1 MQTIAELRKANGGL
15 GNLSDEQIVQST
27 YPDYQRY
34 FSSQDDYAAAVGYAG
49 AGRGLTGSRISAG
62 VDNYQS
68 NLYGTVGAVARGV
81 GLPSGVSDFADRG
94 RDNNKSAAD
103 YAQAR
108 AKELG
113 GVDDFRNVSGVG
125 SGLNYLG
132 GLAAQS
138 LPYLG
143 EAAVGGITGGL
154 SLPGTA
160 ARMGLSAGAART
172 AARTAGATAAGY
184 PSAVGDILSNQREEN
199 GTENLGAALAGG
211 VPYALLNAGLGV
223 EGRLARGALAR
234 NSTRVLDDLT
244 DMTGFAARTGA
255 TAGKVALGEGLS
267 ETGQELINQSF
278 GRMAVNPNQTLF
290 NEEANKRYLD
300 SFIGGAAL
308 GGAFGAVG
316 GSRRS
321 AGYVDPNAPTNLL
334 GPDAP
339 PDALRNIIPADPGG
353 TQAQINRRLGIDTQR
368 YAGKDYAKQFEAAAA
383 EPTGQRVVN
392 ADGIELPDSALD
404 NVQRQAGILIEQRQ
418 RAQAIKAQADEVAA
432 SVEARKQRAAD
443 VGLDPKKG
451 AVFNL
456 FGQLEDAHNDGD
468 ITDGQLAENLG
479 MLKASQLG
487 NVRSFLKG
495 MAAQN
500 AAATQSAAANEQTAL
515 DALQPKAANAPTA
528 SDTTTTTTPA
538 SVAAAPNLAVQP
550 GANAPAA
557 TATPAA
563 AAPGA
568 SAAPPNAQP
577 AATAAN
583 VPVKPAAS
591 SNPPATAAQR
601 AAAALKAVGIP
612 PDRQIEVPR
621 NGKIVNETALSLWT
635 DLTNNPKALRRA
647 QQAMGADAQWNVV
660 NSPMSFADIGAA
672 EGTSR
677 QAVTKQMLG
686 FGIKETTVDA
696 AVASDGNMA
705 SRVGVGVEE
714 ESNET
719 GATAVPKSSD
729 DTLQAAPANNT
740 GTEGDA
746 DYTGGAGYR
755 VESTPAKAMGEGL
768 VEGAA
773 ETSAQRAARLRA
785 NDLLKINKDL
795 DRAVVAK
802 SAEDTRQELENQRRA
817 DAQYAAKLKSPHAQ
831 EARVDWNDG
840 KQEGSPS
847 YSELVP
853 QVRAAWVLNHQEFT
867 SKNGNDW
874 GALQRFIQQFEKD
887 LDESDYKKISS
898 DTANAGGASGVY
910 EPTSGYVPGSSIG
923 VGTYG
928 APVRP
933 RSGGQVRGVE
943 TGERITAKG
952 EVSSP
957 ETGARS
963 ETVVTVKKRRTI
975 ERSDAPDSRGR
986 SDAGQLR
993 SELAKFIRV
1002 DALGR
1007 SVVVVQSVQDLPM
1020 GAVGAKSLG
1029 VNGDTQAFVLG
1040 DQAFL
1045 IADNIAPGR
1054 GKAVFMHEVG
1064 SHLGLQNMLTQGEFK
1079 GLVRTLLGWM
1089 EGKAGPEAQAL
1100 ARRALSRVQSA
1111 DTPESQYSIELV
1123 AYTIEEAIAA
1133 GYNPMAAGNE
1143 GPIKAFMRSVM
1154 QMFKALV
1161 TKLGLKPETFT
1172 VQDLVDMA
1180 YGAAQAVPGV
1190 DVNATRGGGVTNTP
1204 AFKKWFGDSKVVDA
1218 DGQPLRMYHGTNKS
1232 ESGEAISSFD
1242 TYGGNY
1248 GLFGLGAYF
1257 TENAE
1262 VASSYVKK
1270 GRGTTPT
1277 VYAAYL
1283 SIKNPIDMDA
1293 KANAEAWQK
1302 GFPDVDFESDYKPDG
1317 STNEA
1322 YYRAAEDYQR
1332 DNDALTY
1339 EAAEALQGG
1348 LLDMGY
1354 DGITHIGGGRVKSE
1368 GVKHRVYIAFESEQ
1382 IKSATGNNGD
1392 FDPANARID
1401 KSTRAQFSQA
1411 ASPSVAKSHGAI
1423 ASAFKE
1429 ALATTGEAG
1438 SSLLKKAVFTQD
1450 LIDMAAKVLPAAKAY
1465 LANVNAVNT
1474 EKLKLAQAVQNV
1486 VADFRALTAVEQG
1499 QGPLSV
1505 NIFLLDSTS
1514 RKAWGYAPAGKP
1526 NTVLDPA
1533 LAARYKLMDPAAQAV
1548 IAKVFAHG
1556 EVVRKQ
1562 LMDANTATVN
1572 REFAADIAAAQAKG
1586 YTAEVAKLTA
1596 DRARALKDVGKG
1608 LAGDWPYTPMMRFGD
1623 HVVLATSARYM
1634 AAVKAGDKAGAAA
1647 LQSDANH
1654 YHVDRTDSMRSAR
1667 QLADT
1672 LRARFPGGHVTSF
1685 ERGPENDVVYGGR
1698 DALGVLTRLR
1708 NLVRN
1713 SAQDDPGLDQRANAT
1728 IDKNLRNLH
1737 LQLLSETS
1745 ARKSQL
1751 GRVTV
1756 AGANK
1761 DMMRSFAGHGQAMAH
1776 YIATLRMD
1784 GAVQDSL
1791 DSMKGQAEAHT
1802 PGDTERRAYFNE
1814 ILRRHVQ
1821 NLNYEPNAT
1830 VEKIMAASSVW
1841 SLLTNPAYHLMN
1853 SLQTVMVSLPQM
1865 AGKHGYARA
1874 ASTLT
1879 AAYRDLGP
1887 IVRGGSFKESDFGKL
1902 PKDVQAMA
1910 KALAAR
1916 GSIGI
1921 AQDVELGSFE
1931 SPIDGKTHVFSTV
1944 VDKLRGVTEGVEA
1957 VNRLSTAIAAYR
1969 LERTRGATEQAATD
1983 YAHQVVY
1990 DTHGDYLG
1998 FNAPRFMRAGLG
2010 RIATQFKK
2018 FQLIQL
2024 TLYTKLLQQSFKG
2037 ASPEERAIA
2046 QKTLAFNLS
2055 HLFVLGG
2062 ALALPGFNTI
2072 AWILG
2077 KAFGDDDTPDDA
2089 EATLRRLIK
2098 DKPLADMLLLGLPKL
2113 GGVGIS
2119 TRLGMGDILSVVP
2132 YAEPDLSRKGYESAL
2147 LGLAGPFVG
2156 GLLPRAFDGLG
2167 LMGQSFKNG
2176 QSVDFYKGLEQLMP
2190 NGMGNLMKAAR
2201 YQTEGISQRN
2211 GDVVIKPEDL
2221 SVLDS
2226 MAQAFGLPTNTVT
2239 DRNFLSQSLYKAKD
2253 FYKERGAQIK
2263 RSYVEAYK
2271 TNDAEILNDARGRWQ
2286 DMQAAM
2292 REQGYAVQPLSSL
2305 LKAPMEAAKR
2315 ERNTLAGVEVN
2326 KRTRGAV
2333 ELLEQ

>member
-199 GTENLGAALAGG
+199 GTENLSAALAGG

-339 PDALRNIIPADPGG
+339 PDALRNIIAADPGG

-557 TATPAA
+557 TATPAP

-568 SAAPPNAQP
+568 SAAPLNAQP
-577 AATAAN
+577 AATAAP

-621 NGKIVNETALSLWT
+621 NGKVVNETALSLWT
-635 DLTNNPKALRRA
+635 NLTNNPKALRRA

-773 ETSAQRAARLRA
+773 ETNAQRAARLRA

-817 DAQYAAKLKSPHAQ
+817 DAQYAAVLKSPQAQ
-831 EARVDWNDG
+831 PAMVDWNDG

-847 YSELVP
+847 YQELVP
-853 QVRAAWVLNHQEFT
+853 RARQAWVWAHLEFT
-867 SKNGNDW
+867 QENGNDW
-874 GALQRFIQQFEKD
+874 GKLQAFIQKFEKD
-887 LDESDYKKISS
+887 LDESDYQKISS
-898 DTANAGGASGVY
+898 NDAVSSRTTSVLEPAPAAVAASTTGVRADSAPVQSGGSRQAASGSTSQ
-910 EPTSGYVPGSSIG
+910 PT
-923 VGTYG
+923 
-928 APVRP
+928 
-933 RSGGQVRGVE
+933 
-943 TGERITAKG
+943 
-952 EVSSP
+952 
-957 ETGARS
+957 
-963 ETVVTVKKRRTI
+963 VTVKKRRTI

-1007 SVVVVQSVQDLPM
+1007 SVVVVQSMQDLPM

-1040 DQAFL
+1040 NQAFL

-1100 ARRALSRVQSA
+1100 ARRALGRVQSA

-1190 DVNATRGGGVTNTP
+1190 DVNATRGGGVTDTP
-1204 AFKKWFGDSKVVDA
+1204 AFKKWFGDSKVVNA
-1218 DGQPLRMYHGTNKS
+1218 DGQPLVVYHGAAKP
-1232 ESGEAISSFD
+1232 I
-1242 TYGGNY
+1242 
-1248 GLFGLGAYF
+1248 
-1257 TENAE
+1257 TEFSNE
-1262 VASSYVKK
+1262 K
-1270 GRGTTPT
+1270 GRSLALSDDAQGFYFSDSPDAASG
-1277 VYAAYL
+1277 YGSNAAYKADPVGRSGAAVYPVYL
-1283 SIKNPIDMDA
+1283 SMQNPDIRI
-1293 KANAEAWQK
+1293 
-1302 GFPDVDFESDYKPDG
+1302 G
-1317 STNEA
+1317 SQSNNFSHTYISPKE
-1322 YYRAAEDYQR
+1322 RAA
-1332 DNDALTY
+1332 L
-1339 EAAEALQGG
+1339 EAAGF
-1348 LLDMGY
+1348 
-1354 DGITHIGGGRVKSE
+1354 DGVIYKDPKDSFFNE
-1368 GVKHRVYIAFESEQ
+1368 YIVFGPTQ

-1411 ASPSVAKSHGAI
+1411 ASPPVAKSHSAI

-1586 YTAEVAKLTA
+1586 YAAEVAKLTA

-1608 LAGDWPYTPMMRFGD
+1608 LAGDWPYTPLSRFGD
-1623 HVVLATSARYM
+1623 HVVLGTSARYM

-2167 LMGQSFKNG
+2167 LMNQSFKNG
-2176 QSVDFYKGLEQLMP
+2176 QAVDFYKGLEQLMP

-2201 YQTEGISQRN
+2201 YQVGGISQRN

-2271 TNDAEILNDARGRWQ
+2271 TNDAETLNDARGRWQ